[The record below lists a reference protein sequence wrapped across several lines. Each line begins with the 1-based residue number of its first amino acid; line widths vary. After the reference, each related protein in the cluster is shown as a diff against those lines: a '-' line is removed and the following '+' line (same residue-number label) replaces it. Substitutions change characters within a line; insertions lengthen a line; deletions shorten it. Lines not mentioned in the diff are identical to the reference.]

1 MKLPENTDTFR
12 QAQIQ
17 LKQNDGS
24 GNTFKILGHTNIP
37 VGQGAEWF
45 KVEADFTVQTE
56 DIDVATII
64 GGYVGDYFMDHFYI
78 GPAAAIAPCRQ
89 RDVTIDSIITTT
101 GQDLKLNMKK
111 FTVPVKIFN
120 FFVFWFRP
128 LAKAGPTTTT
138 EGDGSSFSCDADSCT
153 LTLADGTGFKEC
165 AQN

>member
-24 GNTFKILGHTNIP
+24 GNTFQILGHTNIP

-45 KVEADFTVQTE
+45 KVEADFTVQSG
-56 DIDVATII
+56 DIDVAAII
-64 GGYVGDYFMDHFYI
+64 GGYAGDYFMDHFYI

-101 GQDLKLNMKK
+101 G
-111 FTVPVKIFN
+111 
-120 FFVFWFRP
+120 
-128 LAKAGPTTTT
+128 
-138 EGDGSSFSCDADSCT
+138 
-153 LTLADGTGFKEC
+153 
-165 AQN
+165 